1 MKKNIH
7 KVLENDNPNIWKKI
21 VIDDFSN
28 DNTINIIKQYP
39 VELIKHPKNYGV
51 GAAIKS
57 GYKYG
62 SSIGS
67 KYMVVMAGDNQ
78 HSINDLDNLI
88 FTMLNNDLI
97 I

>member
-1 MKKNIH
+1 MKK
-7 KVLENDNPNIWKKI
+7 KYSQSFRNDNPNIWEKI

-39 VELIKHPKNYGV
+39 VELIKHPENYGV

-62 SSIGS
+62 F
-67 KYMVVMAGDNQ
+67 KYWQ
-78 HSINDLDNLI
+78 
-88 FTMLNNDLI
+88 
-97 I
+97 